1 MEDCCGNQEETMER
15 KGQLY
20 EMKLTGLRDE
30 LDTGMKNRESSRCP
44 AWNNGCMI
52 LPSAETENTGGETG
66 WDGVAEGLSWG
77 PMEFGVSIG
86 HPMKDFK

>member
-1 MEDCCGNQEETMER
+1 MER
-15 KGQLY
+15 KGQVY

-52 LPSAETENTGGETG
+52 LPSAETENMETETCGETG

-86 HPMKDFK
+86 HPMKDVK